1 MNRATLAFA
10 AALISTVA
18 VPGAVMAQSPSGAPA
33 TSMQSDGATLSDAKL
48 DAAATAIIRV
58 NALSKD
64 YQVRLNEAP
73 PDDRVRIADEADA
86 ALEKAV
92 ADSGLSVEEYNEI
105 VDIAQ
110 NDPDV
115 QARILQRLQGM
126 PDEN

>member
-1 MNRATLAFA
+1 MIRATLALA
-10 AALISTVA
+10 AALMTTVA
-18 VPGAVMAQSPSGAPA
+18 LPEAVMAQSRSGAP
-33 TSMQSDGATLSDAKL
+33 TTNMQSDGASLSDAKL
-48 DAAATAIIRV
+48 DAAATAIMRV
-58 NALSKD
+58 NTLSKD
-64 YQVRLNEAP
+64 YQARLNEAS

-115 QARILQRLQGM
+115 QARILERLQGM